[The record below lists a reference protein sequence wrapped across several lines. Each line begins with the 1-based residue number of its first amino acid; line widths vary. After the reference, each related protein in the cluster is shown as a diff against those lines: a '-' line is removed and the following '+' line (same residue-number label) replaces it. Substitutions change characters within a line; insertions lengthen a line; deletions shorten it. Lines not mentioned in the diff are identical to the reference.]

1 MKKIFLLALA
11 TIAFMA
17 ASAQTTQ
24 TETPAPNTTEA
35 VASESAEAESQLP
48 SEVLLDMGNKAYID
62 GDYEQALNYYNAIL
76 DRNLF
81 SAALYYNTANAYF
94 KTNQIGKAILFYNR
108 ALVIDPSME
117 DAEYNLAIAE
127 ARTKDKIAE
136 VPQFFIKRWVKA
148 VQNLFDCT
156 TWSIMSLVALA
167 LVMLCALMFLLAR
180 RIAIRKTGFYGALA
194 GLVLLVATT
203 AFAVAERNDILSR
216 EGAVVMMSA
225 ISVKSSPDHNAT
237 DLFVLHEGTKVRV
250 TAQIEGWSEVVIADG
265 NKGWTESKNIEKI

>member
-11 TIAFMA
+11 IITFVA

-62 GDYEQALNYYNAIL
+62 GDYEQALHYYNAIL

-136 VPQFFIKRWVKA
+136 VPQFFVKRWVKA

-156 TWSIMSLVALA
+156 TWSILSLVALA

-225 ISVKSSPDHNAT
+225 ISVKSSPDHNST